1 MEENKNEI
9 LYMKAPELGPK
20 CKEIR
25 EGKNISLEQASELS
39 GLSVEVLQKFEGGE
53 YCLEDEGLNY
63 LRFILTQDPKLFER
77 YGISQDY
84 LFANF
89 VYSMN
94 GKEWK
99 GEDVLDEVIAAM
111 DDEDEEMEDGGEDEN
126 MDLDDIFVKIPE
138 LGTLFKDQREALNIS
153 LEQASELSGIDME
166 TFQKI
171 ENSEECNGNDLI
183 AYYNFCYEH
192 IPCAQE
198 LFRNF
203 VDGVIAEHGCSEED
217 FKKLFLEDND
227 VTDAEEAGN

>member
-25 EGKNISLEQASELS
+25 EGKNVSLEQASELS

-99 GEDVLDEVIAAM
+99 GEDVLGEVIAAM
-111 DDEDEEMEDGGEDEN
+111 DSEDEEMEDGEDEEN

-153 LEQASELSGIDME
+153 LEQASELSGIDIE

-203 VDGVIAEHGCSEED
+203 VDGVLADHGYTKED
-217 FKKLFLEDND
+217 FRKFFLEANEE
-227 VTDAEEAGN
+227 TDTKEEV